1 MKKKIMKK
9 LTKEKIQAKLQRQ
22 KIRYER
28 QLKFVKQI
36 DNEQVHLIESNFNDA
51 IAIILQEQWLNNR
64 KQEILNLYRSFQ
76 RKKNGLKKTGCQQV
90 NQNTSVRDPDKQENN
105 IEYQIYYQ
113 KKP

>member
-1 MKKKIMKK
+1 MKK

-51 IAIILQEQWLNNR
+51 IAIILQEQ
-64 KQEILNLYRSFQ
+64 
-76 RKKNGLKKTGCQQV
+76 
-90 NQNTSVRDPDKQENN
+90 
-105 IEYQIYYQ
+105 
-113 KKP
+113 